1 MAGYLVDG
9 DSFSRISRMLLD
21 FESGQ
26 LTNRN
31 ADNVNYE
38 TSTSPIIHPVLVTS
52 TTKNGYGYYAGKLL
66 RYDSKL
72 NTYTEF
78 SDILIRDV
86 NNDDLTRKRYLGRL
100 AGYSADSKIV
110 YLVQLVAGVTSGDSG
125 SGSGES
131 GSGSGVFSGASG
143 SLASGSVISGSA
155 VSGSAVSGSGV
166 SGSVVSSGSGACT
179 GTCYYWW
186 TGIQWALQSTTCTDA
201 CGPCTFPTTPG
212 TVFGETLLVP
222 CTAESGSAP
231 DSGLIISGSESG
243 SGSGVSG
250 SAVSGSVLS
259 GSVASGSIIT
269 SGSVVDS
276 GSIASG
282 SGVSGSIASGSVLS
296 GSGVSGS
303 VASGSVVSGSG
314 LSGSVASG
322 SVAGSES
329 GSGAGSKGSGNTIE
343 VVTDVQC
350 VNGSIV
356 VTKTTITLAG

>member
-66 RYDSKL
+66 KYDSKL

-131 GSGSGVFSGASG
+131 GSGSGVFSGSVVD
-143 SLASGSVISGSA
+143 SGSVI
-155 VSGSAVSGSGV
+155 SGSAVSGSGV
-166 SGSVVSSGSGACT
+166 SGSVVSSGSAPCT

-186 TGIQWALQSTTCTDA
+186 TGIQWALLSTTCTDA

-212 TVFGETLLVP
+212 TVFGERLEVP

-259 GSVASGSIIT
+259 GSVASGSVIT

-282 SGVSGSIASGSVLS
+282 SGVSGSVASGSVLS

-314 LSGSVASG
+314 LSG

>member
-52 TTKNGYGYYAGKLL
+52 TTKNGYGYYTGKLL

-86 NNDDLTRKRYLGRL
+86 NNDDLTKKRYLGRL

-125 SGSGES
+125 SGSGVS

-143 SLASGSVISGSA
+143 SVSSGSVISGS
-155 VSGSAVSGSGV
+155 VISGSAVSGSGV
-166 SGSVVSSGSGACT
+166 SGSVVSSGSSVCT
-179 GTCYYWW
+179 GTCYWW
-186 TGIQWALQSTTCTDA
+186 WNGTAWTSQGSDCTDA
-201 CGPCTFPTTPG
+201 CAACSPPTTPG
-212 TVFGETLLVP
+212 TVFGDTQRIP
-222 CTAESGSAP
+222 CVAESGSAP

-276 GSIASG
+276 GSVASG
-282 SGVSGSIASGSVLS
+282 SGVSGSVASGSVLS

-314 LSGSVASG
+314 LSGSVAG
-322 SVAGSES
+322 SQ
-329 GSGAGSKGSGNTIE
+329 SGAGSTSGGGSGNTIE

>member
-66 RYDSKL
+66 KYDSKL

-86 NNDDLTRKRYLGRL
+86 NNDDLTKKRYLGRL

-131 GSGSGVFSGASG
+131 GSGSGVFSGSVVDSG
-143 SLASGSVISGSA
+143 SVASGSVI
-155 VSGSAVSGSGV
+155 SGSAVSGSGV
-166 SGSVVSSGSGACT
+166 SGSVVSSGSAPCT

-186 TGIQWALQSTTCTDA
+186 TGIQWALQNSTCTDG
-201 CGPCTFPTTPG
+201 CGPCTPPSTPG

-259 GSVASGSIIT
+259 GSVVSGSIIT
-269 SGSVVDS
+269 SGSVVD
-276 GSIASG
+276 
-282 SGVSGSIASGSVLS
+282 SGSIASGSVLS

-314 LSGSVASG
+314 LSGSVAG
-322 SVAGSES
+322 SQ
-329 GSGAGSKGSGNTIE
+329 SGAGSTSGGGSGNTIE

>member
-1 MAGYLVDG
+1 MAGGYLVDG

-52 TTKNGYGYYAGKLL
+52 AAKNGYGYYTGKLL
-66 RYDSKL
+66 KYDSKL

-86 NNDDLTRKRYLGRL
+86 NNDDLTKKRYLGRL

-125 SGSGES
+125 SGSGQS
-131 GSGSGVFSGASG
+131 GSGSGVFSGSG
-143 SLASGSVISGSA
+143 SIASGSVISGSVISGSV
-155 VSGSAVSGSGV
+155 VSGSGSGV
-166 SGSVVSSGSGACT
+166 SGSVTSSGSGACT
-179 GTCYYWW
+179 GTCFYWW
-186 TGIQWALQSTTCTDA
+186 TGTQWALQTTTCTDA

-259 GSVASGSIIT
+259 GSVASGSVIT

-276 GSIASG
+276 GSVASG
-282 SGVSGSIASGSVLS
+282 SGVSGSVVSGSVLS

-314 LSGSVASG
+314 LSGSVAG
-322 SVAGSES
+322 S
-329 GSGAGSKGSGNTIE
+329 GSGSGGSAGSKGSGNTIE

-350 VNGSIV
+350 IGGNIV
-356 VTKTTITLAG
+356 VTKTTITIAG

>member
-52 TTKNGYGYYAGKLL
+52 ITKNGYGYYTGKLL

-131 GSGSGVFSGASG
+131 GSGSGVFSGSVVDSG
-143 SLASGSVISGSA
+143 SVASGSVISGS
-155 VSGSAVSGSGV
+155 VISGSAVSGSGV
-166 SGSVVSSGSGACT
+166 SGSVVSSGSAPCT
-179 GTCYYWW
+179 GSCYYFWS
-186 TGIQWALQSTTCTDA
+186 GDAWALQNSTCTDG
-201 CGPCTFPTTPG
+201 CGPCIPPSTPG
-212 TVFGETLLVP
+212 TLFGEFRIVP

-231 DSGLIISGSESG
+231 DSGLVISGSE

-314 LSGSVASG
+314 LSGSVAG
-322 SVAGSES
+322 SQ
-329 GSGAGSKGSGNTIE
+329 SGAGSTSGGGSGNTIE

>member
-1 MAGYLVDG
+1 
-9 DSFSRISRMLLD
+9 
-21 FESGQ
+21 
-26 LTNRN
+26 
-31 ADNVNYE
+31 
-38 TSTSPIIHPVLVTS
+38 VLVTS

-66 RYDSKL
+66 KYDSKL

-131 GSGSGVFSGASG
+131 GSGSGVFSGSVVDSG
-143 SLASGSVISGSA
+143 SVASGSVISGS
-155 VSGSAVSGSGV
+155 VVSGSGV
-166 SGSVVSSGSGACT
+166 SGSVVSSGSAPCT

-186 TGIQWALQSTTCTDA
+186 TGIQWALQTTTCTDG

-259 GSVASGSIIT
+259 GSVDSGSVIT

-282 SGVSGSIASGSVLS
+282 SGVSGSVTSGSVLS
-296 GSGVSGS
+296 GSDVSGS

-314 LSGSVASG
+314 LSGSVAG
-322 SVAGSES
+322 SQ
-329 GSGAGSKGSGNTIE
+329 SGAGSTSGGGSGNTIE

-356 VTKTTITLAG
+356 VTKTTITIAG

>member
-38 TSTSPIIHPVLVTS
+38 ASTSPIIHPVLVTS
-52 TTKNGYGYYAGKLL
+52 TTKNGYGYYTGKLL
-66 RYDSKL
+66 KYDSKL

-110 YLVQLVAGVTSGDSG
+110 YLVQLIAGVASGESG
-125 SGSGES
+125 SGSGVS

-143 SLASGSVISGSA
+143 SVASGSVISGSV
-155 VSGSAVSGSGV
+155 VSGSGSGV
-166 SGSVVSSGSGACT
+166 SGSVTSSGSGACT
-179 GTCYYWW
+179 GTCHYWW
-186 TGIQWALQSTTCTDA
+186 TGIQWALLTTTCSDA
-201 CGPCTFPTTPG
+201 CGPCAFPTTPG
-212 TVFGETLLVP
+212 TVFGETLDVP

-259 GSVASGSIIT
+259 GSVASGSVIT

-282 SGVSGSIASGSVLS
+282 SGVSGSVASGSVLS

-314 LSGSVASG
+314 LSGSVAG
-322 SVAGSES
+322 S
-329 GSGAGSKGSGNTIE
+329 GSGGSAGSKGSGNTIE

-350 VNGSIV
+350 IGGNIV
-356 VTKTTITLAG
+356 VTKTTITIAG

>member
-66 RYDSKL
+66 KYDSKL

-86 NNDDLTRKRYLGRL
+86 NNDDLTKKRYLGRL

-143 SLASGSVISGSA
+143 SLASGSVISGSV
-155 VSGSAVSGSGV
+155 VSGSGSGV
-166 SGSVVSSGSGACT
+166 SGSVTSSGSAPCT
-179 GTCYYWW
+179 GTCYWW
-186 TGIQWALQSTTCTDA
+186 WNGTAWTSQGSDCTDA
-201 CGPCTFPTTPG
+201 CAGCTPPTTPG
-212 TVFGETLLVP
+212 TVFGQTQRIP
-222 CTAESGSAP
+222 CVAESGSAP

-282 SGVSGSIASGSVLS
+282 SGVSGVSGSVASGSVLS

-314 LSGSVASG
+314 LSG

>member
-1 MAGYLVDG
+1 MAGGYLVDG

-31 ADNVNYE
+31 ADNVYYE

-66 RYDSKL
+66 KYDSKL

-86 NNDDLTRKRYLGRL
+86 NNDDLTKKRYLGRL

-125 SGSGES
+125 SGSGSGGS
-131 GSGSGVFSGASG
+131 GSGSGVFSGSG
-143 SLASGSVISGSA
+143 SIASGSVISGSV
-155 VSGSAVSGSGV
+155 VSGSVVSGSGV
-166 SGSVVSSGSGACT
+166 SGSVVSSGSAPCT
-179 GTCYYWW
+179 GSCYYFWS
-186 TGIQWALQSTTCTDA
+186 GDAWALQNSTCTDG
-201 CGPCTFPTTPG
+201 CGPCTPPSTPG
-212 TVFGETLLVP
+212 TLFGEFLIVP

-259 GSVASGSIIT
+259 GSVASGSVIT
-269 SGSVVDS
+269 SGSVMDS
-276 GSIASG
+276 GSVASG
-282 SGVSGSIASGSVLS
+282 SGVSGSVASGSVLS

-303 VASGSVVSGSG
+303 VASGSMVSGSG
-314 LSGSVASG
+314 LSGSVAG
-322 SVAGSES
+322 S
-329 GSGAGSKGSGNTIE
+329 GSGGSAGSKGSGNTIE

-356 VTKTTITLAG
+356 VTKTTITIA

>member
-31 ADNVNYE
+31 ADNVHFE

-66 RYDSKL
+66 KYDSKL

-131 GSGSGVFSGASG
+131 GSGSGVFSGSVVDSG
-143 SLASGSVISGSA
+143 SVASGSVISGSV
-155 VSGSAVSGSGV
+155 VSGSGSGV

-186 TGIQWALQSTTCTDA
+186 TGIQWALLSTTCTDA

-212 TVFGETLLVP
+212 TVFGERLEVP

-259 GSVASGSIIT
+259 GSVASGSVIT

-282 SGVSGSIASGSVLS
+282 SGVSGSVVSGSVLS

-314 LSGSVASG
+314 LSGSVAG
-322 SVAGSES
+322 SQ
-329 GSGAGSKGSGNTIE
+329 SGAGSTSGGGSGNTIE

-356 VTKTTITLAG
+356 VTKTTITIAG

>member
-1 MAGYLVDG
+1 MAGGYLVDG

-31 ADNVNYE
+31 ADNVYYE

-66 RYDSKL
+66 KYDSKL

-86 NNDDLTRKRYLGRL
+86 NNDDLTKKRYLGRL

-110 YLVQLVAGVTSGDSG
+110 YLVQLIAGVTSGDSG
-125 SGSGES
+125 SGSGVS
-131 GSGSGVFSGASG
+131 GSGSGVFSGSG
-143 SLASGSVISGSA
+143 SIASGSVISGSV
-155 VSGSAVSGSGV
+155 VSGSGSGV
-166 SGSVVSSGSGACT
+166 SGSVTSSGSSTCT
-179 GTCYYWW
+179 GICHYWW
-186 TGIQWALQSTTCTDA
+186 TGVQWALLTTTCTDA
-201 CGPCTFPTTPG
+201 CGPCTYPSTPG
-212 TVFGETLLVP
+212 TVFGETLDVP

-259 GSVASGSIIT
+259 GSIASGSVIT

-276 GSIASG
+276 GSVASG
-282 SGVSGSIASGSVLS
+282 SGVSGSVASGSVLS

-314 LSGSVASG
+314 LSGSVAG
-322 SVAGSES
+322 S
-329 GSGAGSKGSGNTIE
+329 GSGSGGSAGSKGSGNTIE

-350 VNGSIV
+350 IGGNIV
-356 VTKTTITLAG
+356 VTKTTITIAG

>member
-1 MAGYLVDG
+1 MAGGYLVDG

-31 ADNVNYE
+31 ADNVYYE
-38 TSTSPIIHPVLVTS
+38 ASTSPIIHPVLVTS

-66 RYDSKL
+66 KYDSKL

-86 NNDDLTRKRYLGRL
+86 NNDDLTKKRYLGRL

-131 GSGSGVFSGASG
+131 GSGSGVFSGSG
-143 SLASGSVISGSA
+143 SGSIASGSVISGSV
-155 VSGSAVSGSGV
+155 VSGSGSGV
-166 SGSVVSSGSGACT
+166 SGSVTSSGSGVCT
-179 GTCYYWW
+179 GTCYWW
-186 TGIQWALQSTTCTDA
+186 WNGTAWTSQGSDCTDA
-201 CGPCTFPTTPG
+201 CAGCTPPTTPG
-212 TVFGETLLVP
+212 TVFGQTQRIP
-222 CTAESGSAP
+222 CVAESGSAP

-259 GSVASGSIIT
+259 GSVASGSVIT

-282 SGVSGSIASGSVLS
+282 SGVSGSVASGSVLS

-314 LSGSVASG
+314 LSGSVAG
-322 SVAGSES
+322 S
-329 GSGAGSKGSGNTIE
+329 GSGSDGSAGSKGSGNTIE

-350 VNGSIV
+350 IGGNIV
-356 VTKTTITLAG
+356 VTKTTITIAG

>member
-38 TSTSPIIHPVLVTS
+38 ASTSPIIHPVLVTS
-52 TTKNGYGYYAGKLL
+52 TGKNGYGYYAGKLL
-66 RYDSKL
+66 KYDSKL

-110 YLVQLVAGVTSGDSG
+110 YLVQLIAGVTSGESG
-125 SGSGES
+125 SGSGVS

-143 SLASGSVISGSA
+143 SVASGSVISGSV
-155 VSGSAVSGSGV
+155 VSGSGSGV
-166 SGSVVSSGSGACT
+166 SGSVVSSGSGPCT
-179 GTCYYWW
+179 GTCYWW
-186 TGIQWALQSTTCTDA
+186 WNGTAWTSQGSDCTDA
-201 CGPCTFPTTPG
+201 CGACTPPSTPG
-212 TVFGETLLVP
+212 SVFGDTQRIP

-250 SAVSGSVLS
+250 SVVSGSVLS
-259 GSVASGSIIT
+259 GSEVSGSIIT

-282 SGVSGSIASGSVLS
+282 SGVSGSVISGSVLS

-303 VASGSVVSGSG
+303 VASGSIVSGSG
-314 LSGSVASG
+314 LSGSVA
-322 SVAGSES
+322 GSES
-329 GSGAGSKGSGNTIE
+329 GTGSGSGGAQSGNTIE

-350 VNGSIV
+350 VGGNIV
-356 VTKTTITLAG
+356 VTKRTITIA

>member
-52 TTKNGYGYYAGKLL
+52 TTKNGYGYYTGKLL

-125 SGSGES
+125 SGSGVS
-131 GSGSGVFSGASG
+131 GSGSGVFSGSVVDSG
-143 SLASGSVISGSA
+143 SVASGSVI
-155 VSGSAVSGSGV
+155 SGSAVSGSGV
-166 SGSVVSSGSGACT
+166 SGSVVSSGSAPCT

-186 TGIQWALQSTTCTDA
+186 TGTQWALQTTTCTDA

-212 TVFGETLLVP
+212 TVFGETLEVP
-222 CTAESGSAP
+222 CVAESGSAP

-276 GSIASG
+276 GSVASG
-282 SGVSGSIASGSVLS
+282 SGVSGSVASGSVLS

-314 LSGSVASG
+314 LSGSVAG
-322 SVAGSES
+322 SQ
-329 GSGAGSKGSGNTIE
+329 SGAGSTSGGGSGNTIE

>member
-131 GSGSGVFSGASG
+131 GSGSGVFSGSVVD
-143 SLASGSVISGSA
+143 SGSVISGSA
-155 VSGSAVSGSGV
+155 VSGSSV
-166 SGSVVSSGSGACT
+166 SGSVVSSGSAPCT

-186 TGIQWALQSTTCTDA
+186 TGIQWALLSTTCTDA
-201 CGPCTFPTTPG
+201 CGPCTSPTTPG
-212 TVFGETLLVP
+212 TVFGERLEVP

-259 GSVASGSIIT
+259 GSVDSGSIIT

-276 GSIASG
+276 GSVASG

-314 LSGSVASG
+314 LSGSVAG
-322 SVAGSES
+322 SQ
-329 GSGAGSKGSGNTIE
+329 SGAGSTSGGGSGNTIE

>member
-1 MAGYLVDG
+1 MAGGYLVDG

-31 ADNVNYE
+31 ADNVYYE

-52 TTKNGYGYYAGKLL
+52 TTKNGYGYYDGKLL
-66 RYDSKL
+66 KYDSKL

-110 YLVQLVAGVTSGDSG
+110 YLVQLVAGVTSGESG

-131 GSGSGVFSGASG
+131 GSGSGVFSGSVVDSG
-143 SLASGSVISGSA
+143 SVASGSVISGS
-155 VSGSAVSGSGV
+155 VVSGSGSDV
-166 SGSVVSSGSGACT
+166 SGSVVSSGSAPCT

-186 TGIQWALQSTTCTDA
+186 TGIQWALQSTTCTDG

-259 GSVASGSIIT
+259 GSVDSGSVIT

-276 GSIASG
+276 GSIVSG
-282 SGVSGSIASGSVLS
+282 SGVSGSVDSGSVLS

-314 LSGSVASG
+314 LSGSVAG
-322 SVAGSES
+322 SQ
-329 GSGAGSKGSGNTIE
+329 SGAGSTSGGGSGNTIE

-356 VTKTTITLAG
+356 VTKTTITIAG

>member
-38 TSTSPIIHPVLVTS
+38 ASTSPIIHPVLVTS

-66 RYDSKL
+66 KYDSKL

-131 GSGSGVFSGASG
+131 GSGSGVFSGSVVDSG
-143 SLASGSVISGSA
+143 SVASGSVISGSV
-155 VSGSAVSGSGV
+155 VSGSDV
-166 SGSVVSSGSGACT
+166 SGSVVSSGSAPCT

-186 TGIQWALQSTTCTDA
+186 TGIQWALQSTTCTDG

-282 SGVSGSIASGSVLS
+282 SDVSGSVASGSVLS

-314 LSGSVASG
+314 LSGSVAG
-322 SVAGSES
+322 S
-329 GSGAGSKGSGNTIE
+329 GSGNTIE

-350 VNGSIV
+350 IGGNIV
-356 VTKTTITLAG
+356 VTKTTITIAG

>member
-31 ADNVNYE
+31 ADNVYYE

-66 RYDSKL
+66 KYDSKL

-100 AGYSADSKIV
+100 AGYSADSQIV
-110 YLVQLVAGVTSGDSG
+110 YLVQLVAGVTSGESG

-143 SLASGSVISGSA
+143 SVASGSVISGS
-155 VSGSAVSGSGV
+155 VVSGSGSDV
-166 SGSVVSSGSGACT
+166 SGSVVSSGSAPCT

-186 TGIQWALQSTTCTDA
+186 TGIQWALQSTTCTDG

-259 GSVASGSIIT
+259 GSVASGSVIT

-282 SGVSGSIASGSVLS
+282 SGVSGSVASGSVLS

-314 LSGSVASG
+314 LSGSVAG
-322 SVAGSES
+322 S
-329 GSGAGSKGSGNTIE
+329 GSGAGSTSGGGSGNTIE

-356 VTKTTITLAG
+356 VTKTTITIAG

>member
-131 GSGSGVFSGASG
+131 GSGSGVFSGSVVD
-143 SLASGSVISGSA
+143 SGSVISGSA

-186 TGIQWALQSTTCTDA
+186 TGIQWALLSTTCTDA

-212 TVFGETLLVP
+212 TVFGERLEVP

-259 GSVASGSIIT
+259 GSVDSGSIIT

-314 LSGSVASG
+314 LSGSVAG
-322 SVAGSES
+322 SQ
-329 GSGAGSKGSGNTIE
+329 SGAGSTSGGGSGNTIE

>member
-38 TSTSPIIHPVLVTS
+38 ASTSPIIHPVLVTS

-66 RYDSKL
+66 KYDSKL

-110 YLVQLVAGVTSGDSG
+110 YLVQLIAGVTSGDSG
-125 SGSGES
+125 SGSGVS
-131 GSGSGVFSGASG
+131 GSGSGVFSGSG
-143 SLASGSVISGSA
+143 SIASGSVISGSV
-155 VSGSAVSGSGV
+155 VSGSGSGV
-166 SGSVVSSGSGACT
+166 SGSVTSSGSSTCT
-179 GTCYYWW
+179 GICHYWW
-186 TGIQWALQSTTCTDA
+186 TGVQWALLTTTCTDA
-201 CGPCTFPTTPG
+201 CGPCTYPSTPG
-212 TVFGETLLVP
+212 TVFGETLDVP

-259 GSVASGSIIT
+259 GSVASGSVIT

-282 SGVSGSIASGSVLS
+282 SGVSGSVASGSVLS

-314 LSGSVASG
+314 LSGSVAG
-322 SVAGSES
+322 S
-329 GSGAGSKGSGNTIE
+329 GSGGSTGSKGSGNTIE

-356 VTKTTITLAG
+356 VTKTTITIA

>member
-31 ADNVNYE
+31 ADNVYYE

-66 RYDSKL
+66 KYDSKL

-131 GSGSGVFSGASG
+131 GSGSGVFSGSVVDSG
-143 SLASGSVISGSA
+143 SVASGSVISGSV
-155 VSGSAVSGSGV
+155 VSGSDV
-166 SGSVVSSGSGACT
+166 SGSVVSSGSAPCT

-186 TGIQWALQSTTCTDA
+186 TGVQWALQTTTCTDG

-259 GSVASGSIIT
+259 GSVASGSVIT

-282 SGVSGSIASGSVLS
+282 SGVSGSVASGSVLS

-314 LSGSVASG
+314 LSGSVAG
-322 SVAGSES
+322 SQ
-329 GSGAGSKGSGNTIE
+329 SGAGSTSGGGSGNTIE

-356 VTKTTITLAG
+356 VTKTTITIAG

>member
-1 MAGYLVDG
+1 MAGGYLVDG

-31 ADNVNYE
+31 SDNVYYE

-52 TTKNGYGYYAGKLL
+52 ATKNGYGYYTGKLL
-66 RYDSKL
+66 KYDSKL

-86 NNDDLTRKRYLGRL
+86 NNDDLTKKRYLGRL
-100 AGYSADSKIV
+100 AGYSADSQIV
-110 YLVQLVAGVTSGDSG
+110 YLVQLIAGVTSGESG

-131 GSGSGVFSGASG
+131 GSGSGVFSGSG
-143 SLASGSVISGSA
+143 SIASGSVISGS
-155 VSGSAVSGSGV
+155 VVSGSGV

-186 TGIQWALQSTTCTDA
+186 TGTQWALLSTTCTDA
-201 CGPCTFPTTPG
+201 CGPCTSPTTPG
-212 TVFGETLLVP
+212 TVFDERLEVP

-259 GSVASGSIIT
+259 GSVASGSVIT

-276 GSIASG
+276 GS
-282 SGVSGSIASGSVLS
+282 VASGSVLS

-314 LSGSVASG
+314 LSGSVAG
-322 SVAGSES
+322 S
-329 GSGAGSKGSGNTIE
+329 GSGGSAGSKGSGNTIE

>member
-52 TTKNGYGYYAGKLL
+52 ATKNGYGYYTGKLL
-66 RYDSKL
+66 KYDSKL

-86 NNDDLTRKRYLGRL
+86 NNDDLTKKRYLGRL

-110 YLVQLVAGVTSGDSG
+110 YLVQLIAGVTSGDSG
-125 SGSGES
+125 SGSGVS

-166 SGSVVSSGSGACT
+166 SGSVVSSGSAPCT

-186 TGIQWALQSTTCTDA
+186 TGTQWALQSTTCTDG

-282 SGVSGSIASGSVLS
+282 SGVSGSVASGSVLS

-314 LSGSVASG
+314 LSGSVAG
-322 SVAGSES
+322 SQ
-329 GSGAGSKGSGNTIE
+329 SGAGSTSGKGSGNTIE

>member
-1 MAGYLVDG
+1 MAGGYLVDG

-38 TSTSPIIHPVLVTS
+38 ASTSPIIHPVLVTS

-66 RYDSKL
+66 KYDSKL

-143 SLASGSVISGSA
+143 SVASGSVISGSV
-155 VSGSAVSGSGV
+155 VSGSGSGV

-179 GTCYYWW
+179 GTCFYWW

-259 GSVASGSIIT
+259 GSVASGSVIT

-282 SGVSGSIASGSVLS
+282 SGVSGSVASGSVLS

-314 LSGSVASG
+314 LSGSVAG
-322 SVAGSES
+322 S
-329 GSGAGSKGSGNTIE
+329 GSGGSAGSKGSGNTIE

-356 VTKTTITLAG
+356 VTKTTITIAG

>member
-52 TTKNGYGYYAGKLL
+52 ITKNGYGYYTGKLL

-125 SGSGES
+125 SGSGVS
-131 GSGSGVFSGASG
+131 GSGSGVSSG
-143 SLASGSVISGSA
+143 SVVDSGSVISGSA
-155 VSGSAVSGSGV
+155 VSGSVVSGSGV

-186 TGIQWALQSTTCTDA
+186 TGIQWALLSTTCTDA

-212 TVFGETLLVP
+212 TVFGERLEVP
-222 CTAESGSAP
+222 CTAESGSTP
-231 DSGLIISGSESG
+231 DSGLVISGSESG

-314 LSGSVASG
+314 LSGSVAG
-322 SVAGSES
+322 SQ
-329 GSGAGSKGSGNTIE
+329 SGAGSTSGGGSGNTIE

>member
-1 MAGYLVDG
+1 
-9 DSFSRISRMLLD
+9 MLLD

-31 ADNVNYE
+31 SDAVYYE

-66 RYDSKL
+66 KYDSKL

-100 AGYSADSKIV
+100 AGYSADSQIV

-131 GSGSGVFSGASG
+131 GSGSGVFSGSVVDSG
-143 SLASGSVISGSA
+143 SVASGSVISGS
-155 VSGSAVSGSGV
+155 VVSGSGSDV
-166 SGSVVSSGSGACT
+166 SGSVVSSGSAPCT

-186 TGIQWALQSTTCTDA
+186 TGIQWALQSTTCTDG

-259 GSVASGSIIT
+259 GSVDSGSVIT

-282 SGVSGSIASGSVLS
+282 SGVSGSVDSGSVLS
-296 GSGVSGS
+296 GSDVSGS

-314 LSGSVASG
+314 LSGSVAG
-322 SVAGSES
+322 SQ
-329 GSGAGSKGSGNTIE
+329 SGAGSTSGGGSGNTIE

-356 VTKTTITLAG
+356 VTKTTITIAG

>member
-38 TSTSPIIHPVLVTS
+38 ASTSPIIHPVLVTS
-52 TTKNGYGYYAGKLL
+52 TTKNGYGYYTGKLL
-66 RYDSKL
+66 KYDSKL

-143 SLASGSVISGSA
+143 SVTSGSVISGSV
-155 VSGSAVSGSGV
+155 VSGSGSGV
-166 SGSVVSSGSGACT
+166 SGSVTSSGSGACT
-179 GTCYYWW
+179 GTCHYWW
-186 TGIQWALQSTTCTDA
+186 TGIQWALLTTTCTDA

-212 TVFGETLLVP
+212 TVFGETLDVP

-282 SGVSGSIASGSVLS
+282 SGVSGSVASGSVLS

-314 LSGSVASG
+314 LSGSA
-322 SVAGSES
+322 AGSQ
-329 GSGAGSKGSGNTIE
+329 SGAGSTSGGGSGNTIE

-350 VNGSIV
+350 VGGNIV
-356 VTKTTITLAG
+356 VTKRTITIA

>member
-1 MAGYLVDG
+1 MAGGYLVDG

-31 ADNVNYE
+31 ADNVYYE

-66 RYDSKL
+66 KYDSKL

-110 YLVQLVAGVTSGDSG
+110 YLVQLVAGVTSGESG
-125 SGSGES
+125 SGSGVS

-143 SLASGSVISGSA
+143 SVASGSVISGSV
-155 VSGSAVSGSGV
+155 VSGSGSGV
-166 SGSVVSSGSGACT
+166 SGSVVSSGSAPCT

-186 TGIQWALQSTTCTDA
+186 TGIQWALQTTTCTDA

-212 TVFGETLLVP
+212 TVFGETLEVP

-243 SGSGVSG
+243 SGSG

-259 GSVASGSIIT
+259 GSVASGSVIT

-282 SGVSGSIASGSVLS
+282 SGVSGSVASGSVLS

-314 LSGSVASG
+314 LSGSVAG
-322 SVAGSES
+322 S
-329 GSGAGSKGSGNTIE
+329 GSGSGGSAGSKGSGNTIE

-350 VNGSIV
+350 IGGNIV
-356 VTKTTITLAG
+356 VTKTTITIAG

>member
-52 TTKNGYGYYAGKLL
+52 AAKNGYGYYTGKLL
-66 RYDSKL
+66 KYDSKL

-86 NNDDLTRKRYLGRL
+86 NNDDLTKKRYLGRL

-131 GSGSGVFSGASG
+131 GSGSGVFSGDSG
-143 SLASGSVISGSA
+143 SVTSGSVISGSV
-155 VSGSAVSGSGV
+155 VSGSGSGV
-166 SGSVVSSGSGACT
+166 SGSVTSSGSGACT

-186 TGIQWALQSTTCTDA
+186 TGTQWALLSTTCTDA

-212 TVFGETLLVP
+212 TVFDERLQVP

-250 SAVSGSVLS
+250 SAISGSVLS

-282 SGVSGSIASGSVLS
+282 SGVSGSVASGSVLS

-314 LSGSVASG
+314 LSGSVAGSG
-322 SVAGSES
+322 S

-356 VTKTTITLAG
+356 VTKTTITIAG